1 MFSVHVLIFELDTYK
16 ISLPLIR
23 LISLQ
28 HLQYLGS
35 DISVE
40 EEITTTISSSIVEL

>member
-1 MFSVHVLIFELDTYK
+1 MFELDIYIYK

-35 DISVE
+35 DKSVE